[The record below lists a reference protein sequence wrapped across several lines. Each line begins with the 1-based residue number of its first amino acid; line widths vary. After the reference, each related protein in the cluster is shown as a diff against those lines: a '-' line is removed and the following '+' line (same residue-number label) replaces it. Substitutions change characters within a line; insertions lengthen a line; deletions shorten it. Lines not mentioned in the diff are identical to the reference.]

1 MQLADA
7 SNATYFLQVFGQPR
21 GDTACE
27 CERST
32 DANLAQ
38 SLHLLNGREIQDKIA
53 RDNARTAR
61 LATDANRSSEDRVR
75 EIYRWV
81 FAREPAA
88 DELEVAVSY
97 IKRHADNPRRG
108 FEDIVWAFINTKEF
122 QFNPLKFPPILHRP
136 PGRAPPAGPTRFT
149 C

>member
-61 LATDANRSSEDRVR
+61 LATDANRSRKTA
-75 EIYRWV
+75 
-81 FAREPAA
+81 FAKSTAGSSPANPPPMNSKSQSATLNDTLTTPAA
-88 DELEVAVSY
+88 VS
-97 IKRHADNPRRG
+97 KTSSGRSSTPR
-108 FEDIVWAFINTKEF
+108 NSSLT
-122 QFNPLKFPPILHRP
+122 H
-136 PGRAPPAGPTRFT
+136 
-149 C
+149 